1 MLKPNK
7 LANNNFLSS
16 LDLSTDEV
24 LHILDLANN
33 FKNKKLNIDLGNKV
47 LGLIFDKSSTR
58 TRVSFQVAM
67 TRLGGT
73 TIDLN
78 PTTSQIGRGEPIKD
92 TARVLSRY
100 CDVIAIRTFDHSDL
114 EEYAKWSTKPVI
126 NALTDLE
133 HPCQALADFMTI
145 KEEFLD
151 FKDVVLTF
159 IGDGNN
165 VANSLILCGALLGV
179 EVRIACPKGYEPNSL
194 LIDKAYEIYKNKNL
208 LKITNDPNTAV
219 LGANVLYTDVWSS
232 MGEENQKEEKDKY
245 LPSFFISQILDV
257 VTLEK
262 LKFSKADIAK
272 TKLLRKWHLFLKNKN
287 IAQLDEFDR
296 FKLHQELEMFLP
308 SFIFYLPQNSQL
320 DWLHKWRDND
330 DKLFHPS
337 NLVNGDL
344 IKKNLEIKDGP
355 ILGELLQYLSQ
366 ELAYKRLN
374 NFDEAIYKAKQW
386 IEQNAPK
393 CD

>member
-16 LDLSTDEV
+16 LDLTTEEV
-24 LHILDLANN
+24 IHILELAKKI
-33 FKNKKLNIDLGNKV
+33 KNKDLSFELKNKV

-67 TRLGGT
+67 SRLGGT

-100 CDVIAIRTFDHSDL
+100 CDVIAIRTFDHSVL
-114 EEYAKWSTKPVI
+114 EEHAKWSTKPVI

-133 HPCQALADFMTI
+133 HPCQALADFLTI
-145 KEEFLD
+145 HEEFPD

-179 EVRIACPKGYEPNSL
+179 EIRIACPKGYEPNSL
-194 LIDKAYEIYKNKNL
+194 VIKKALEIYKDRNL
-208 LKITNDPNTAV
+208 LKITNDPSTAV

-232 MGEENQKEEKDKY
+232 MGEESLKEDKDKD
-245 LPSFFISQILDV
+245 FN
-257 VTLEK
+257 
-262 LKFSKADIAK
+262 KFTI
-272 TKLLRKWHLFLKNKN
+272 
-287 IAQLDEFDR
+287 
-296 FKLHQELEMFLP
+296 
-308 SFIFYLPQNSQL
+308 
-320 DWLHKWRDND
+320 DN
-330 DKLFHPS
+330 
-337 NLVNGDL
+337 NLVRKANKDAIILHCLPAYRGKEITNEVFESEKSRIFHQAENRMHVQQALLSCL
-344 IKKNLEIKDGP
+344 I
-355 ILGELLQYLSQ
+355 S
-366 ELAYKRLN
+366 
-374 NFDEAIYKAKQW
+374 
-386 IEQNAPK
+386 
-393 CD
+393 